1 MSLFGS
7 TEDLI
12 SQDENS
18 IYPPLLATLDIFSQ
32 NLWLLKHFPI
42 LAKIGLNLPEKYS
55 EKLAPGYQSF
65 RNVSLAIFMFVS
77 LI

>member
-1 MSLFGS
+1 MSLFGY

-12 SQDENS
+12 GQNEND
-18 IYPPLLATLDIFSQ
+18 IYPSLLATLDIFAK

-42 LAKIGLNLPEKYS
+42 LAKIAVNLPEKYS

-65 RNVSLAIFMFVS
+65 RNVSLAVLMLIS
-77 LI
+77 LT